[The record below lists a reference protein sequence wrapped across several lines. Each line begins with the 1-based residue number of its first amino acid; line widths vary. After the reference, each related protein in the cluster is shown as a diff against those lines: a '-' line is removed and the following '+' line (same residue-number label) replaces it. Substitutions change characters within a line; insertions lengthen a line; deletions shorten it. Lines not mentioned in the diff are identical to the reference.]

1 MGRVKVKLF
10 ANLRRVAGM
19 NEVELEIGDRATIK
33 DVIIKTIEKFG
44 PEFEKNLKDTKTGE
58 LTPFLIMIGRKE
70 ISSVRGDL
78 STKVMDGD
86 EISLLEPVGGGVC
99 L

>member
-10 ANLRRVAGM
+10 ANLRLIAGM

-33 DVIIKTIEKFG
+33 DVLDKTVEKFG
-44 PEFEKNLKDTKTGE
+44 PKFERNIKDTKTGE

-78 STKVMDGD
+78 STKVFDGD
-86 EISLLEPVGGGVC
+86 EISLLEPVGGGVY
-99 L
+99 

>member
-1 MGRVKVKLF
+1 MGRIKVKLF
-10 ANLRRVAGM
+10 ANLRLVTGM
-19 NEVELEIGDRATIK
+19 NEVELKIDDRSTVK
-33 DVIIKTIEKFG
+33 EVLNKTIEKFG
-44 PEFEKNLKDTKTGE
+44 PEFEKNIKDTKTGE

-78 STKVMDGD
+78 NTKVIDGD

-99 L
+99 